1 MKKIKDG
8 VKEHLDANIAAKRLD
23 GDHLEWHDKQRKDA
37 EAQTTYEVK
46 TRGRNDQAYIDGGLV
61 HIGDVRVVG
70 KTDIEIIPVAHIQ
83 RVALDRKAIRSN
95 VVTLQLA
102 GESIELKMPQGEA
115 FVKALAA
122 EMRR

>member
-8 VKEHLDANIAAKRLD
+8 VKEHLDAHIAAKRLD
-23 GDHLEWHDKQRKDA
+23 GDNLEWRDKQRKDA

-46 TRGRNDQAYIDGGLV
+46 TRGRNDQAYIDDGLV
-61 HIGDVRVVG
+61 HIGDVRVLA

-102 GESIELKMPQGEA
+102 GESIELRMPQGEA

>member
-8 VKEHLDANIAAKRLD
+8 VKEHVDAHIAAKRLD
-23 GDHLEWHDKQRKDA
+23 GDHLEWRDKQRKDA

-61 HIGDVRVVG
+61 HIGDVRVLG
-70 KTDIEIIPVAHIQ
+70 KTDVEIIPVAHIQ